1 MTSIWNMNDPIL
13 ILFRPF
19 VCLDWCICYV
29 WLLFLCVSSLLH
41 KIGIWYSCCCRS
53 FGSHALLTW
62 TLCSNISSY
71 ISFLPLHLIWFISD
85 FNLFRFAR
93 KHVIRHFE
101 MQLINQVIA
110 FNVDAVCTFC
120 IDQQPQQQHNVKEA
134 TNFVVS
140 RGDLCRRVFVIII
153 MNCGYGKYWEL
164 MSYRQHSSISSH
176 NRKCA
181 IRRHFEIYV
190 RCGLH
195 SIPSIACMSCIY
207 CILNRVWNGRA
218 SACCME
224 ICYLWPHLSDQH
236 ISTAW
241 QTPPFSTQRDEKQPH
256 IAYETILLCV
266 CSMCSLARCVQWT
279 KSKNGK
285 KRTEDWFSWQP
296 RREHGGHRGE
306 DEVRIKMEKNIYT
319 YTIHLIASAEK
330 FIWETK
336 E

>member
-1 MTSIWNMNDPIL
+1 MN
-13 ILFRPF
+13 
-19 VCLDWCICYV
+19 V
-29 WLLFLCVSSLLH
+29 WLLLLCVSSLLH

-120 IDQQPQQQHNVKEA
+120 INQQPQHNVKEA

-266 CSMCSLARCVQWT
+266 FVQCARLLAVCNGRNQRMERNERERLVFLAVKEGTRWT
-279 KSKNGK
+279 QRWRWSAYKNGK
-285 KRTEDWFSWQP
+285 KHIHIHNTPNSISR
-296 RREHGGHRGE
+296 
-306 DEVRIKMEKNIYT
+306 K
-319 YTIHLIASAEK
+319 IHLRNKRVRRNGPA
-330 FIWETK
+330 FD
-336 E
+336 